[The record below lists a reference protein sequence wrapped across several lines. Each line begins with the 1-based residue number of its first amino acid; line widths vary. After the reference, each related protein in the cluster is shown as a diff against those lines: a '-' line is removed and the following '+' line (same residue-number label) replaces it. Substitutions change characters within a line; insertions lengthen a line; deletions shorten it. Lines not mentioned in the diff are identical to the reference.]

1 MSASKTNFYLDVDKS
16 IVYLHQYLLIDR
28 FAPWFCEYL
37 GTIPTTAAMNA
48 IKYKYILHIQ
58 QRFYEHFARH
68 NGVFLQ
74 TR

>member
-1 MSASKTNFYLDVDKS
+1 MSASKTNLYLDIDRS
-16 IVYLHQYLLIDR
+16 IVYLHQYLLINR
-28 FAPWFCEYL
+28 LL
-37 GTIPTTAAMNA
+37 GTITTTAAMNA